1 MLKVQKPLRNDLT
14 GKGDL
19 LMEIVA
25 MLIFMLPIIAL
36 YKIHAIDGRVE
47 ELEKRVKELESLNQ
61 D

>member
-1 MLKVQKPLRNDLT
+1 
-14 GKGDL
+14 
-19 LMEIVA
+19 MEIVA